1 MSTSESVAK
10 RDFDSVAASI
20 DVARLRVLLEAS
32 DGDAE
37 ETFRTL
43 RGVLS
48 GHIEKVRLDAL
59 GADIGDFDFSGALSK
74 LEEISQ
80 EIELSQRKTN
90 G

>member
-1 MSTSESVAK
+1 VSTSESAAK
-10 RDFDSVAASI
+10 TDLDSVAASI
-20 DVARLRVLLEAS
+20 DIARLRVLLEAS

-43 RGVLS
+43 QSALS

-59 GADIGDFDFSGALSK
+59 GAAIDDFDFSGALQK
-74 LEEISQ
+74 LDEIAQ
-80 EIELSQRKTN
+80 GIELTQRKAN